1 MFEVKTRR
9 IGDVLVADCRGRL
22 VYGEASDRLGLR
34 VRAEMPDPAHVVL
47 NLRGVTYIDSA
58 GIGTLVGLFT
68 SARSRGGDVRLA
80 APAPFVRKVLH
91 ITHLDSIFASFDS
104 ADAAAQSYHATSAA

>member
-1 MFEVKTRR
+1 MFEVKTRL

-22 VYGEASDRLGLR
+22 VYGEASDRLALR
-34 VRAEMPDPAHVVL
+34 VRAEMPDSAHVVL

-58 GIGTLVGLFT
+58 GIGTLVGLYT

-80 APAPFVRKVLH
+80 AISPFVRKVLH
-91 ITHLDSIFASFDS
+91 ITHLDTIFAAFDS
-104 ADAAAQSYHATSAA
+104 AEAAARSYHASTAA